1 MRYYLPV
8 WTGVAGCLVFAQA
21 QLPWLAVA
29 SLLVSWS
36 FLLFSHDNSRNS
48 AWHSKISNLPVNSP
62 LSFQSH
68 QRH

>member
-8 WTGVAGCLVFAQA
+8 WTGVAGCLAFAQA

-48 AWHSKISNLPVNSP
+48 AWHSKISTLPVDP
-62 LSFQSH
+62 RFSFQSH